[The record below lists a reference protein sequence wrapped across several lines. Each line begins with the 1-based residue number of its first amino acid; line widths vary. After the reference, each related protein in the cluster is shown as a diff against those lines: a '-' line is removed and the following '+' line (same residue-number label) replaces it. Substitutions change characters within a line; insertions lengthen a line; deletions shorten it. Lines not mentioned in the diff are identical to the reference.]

1 MKKFLSVLV
10 LSFLLSWNAFAEDF
24 YLSCEGKIKSTSTM
38 HNSIDDLF
46 EEWKIVTVN
55 KEIFIAELINSGN
68 WNYRSLF
75 LHTDL
80 SFRNN
85 VLYIE
90 VYNQETGSE
99 YNMKKYI
106 HNISLNSGRFTW
118 SQFLE
123 SPSTSWI
130 FEGQGKCEGYKEILN
145 YLKK

>member
-1 MKKFLSVLV
+1 MKKLLGMIIV
-10 LSFLLSWNAFAEDF
+10 SFLLSWNAFAEDF
-24 YLSCEGKIKSTSTM
+24 YLSCEGKVKNTSTM

-55 KEIFIAELINSGN
+55 KEILYAELINSGS

-75 LHTDL
+75 LLPDL

-85 VLYIE
+85 TLYIE
-90 VYNQETGSE
+90 VYNQETSSE